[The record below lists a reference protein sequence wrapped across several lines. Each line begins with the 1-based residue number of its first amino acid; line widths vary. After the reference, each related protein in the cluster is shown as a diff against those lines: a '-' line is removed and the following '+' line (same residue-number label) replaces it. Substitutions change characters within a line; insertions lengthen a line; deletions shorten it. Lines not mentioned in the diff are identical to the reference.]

1 MFTSNAHTEGFL
13 GPFRVAP
20 RTLRRPMLGL
30 TSSFIAGLLLASVW
44 SVPVPALLL
53 LAGGALL
60 GSLWLRHAGSA
71 TATLHLA
78 VAVTGMAFL
87 QLEQRTPAPSDVAR
101 RITDAGARV
110 HLMAVVADD
119 PMELVTDR
127 EETGW
132 QFPVRIQ
139 AEQRGGQW
147 QRASGR
153 AWVRWMPGSGGGEV
167 RFGQRWMLEGPAFR
181 DVEQPGQAVRLR
193 MQVRGP
199 EAVYLDAGHGGWLR
213 TRCLAG
219 RRACAE
225 LLARGIEW
233 DPDAVG
239 VMRGFMLGYRE
250 ELPDRAQRAFS
261 RTGTLHIAAISGAHV
276 VILAGL
282 LLIPLKSLGFM
293 QTRWIYVMGPIL
305 VLYALSTGLAASA
318 VRACIMAC
326 VFWSAHAF
334 RRRPD
339 GPSALAFSAVL
350 ILGVAPGQ
358 LWEPGFLLSFGVVAG
373 LMLLVEPISRPVLD
387 RLQVDGPV
395 APTPAQRWRNAAARP
410 VISLLAVTVAAWLA
424 SLPMTAQYF
433 HLFSPVGLVA
443 NLLVVPLASLVLLNG
458 CLSLTVGWFSVLG
471 AEIFNHAGRVLI
483 HLLLAIVEHFHAWPG
498 GHRFVTTP
506 SPLWAV
512 AWYGALV
519 LLARG
524 RRWWR
529 GAGALALA
537 GLLLFSGWWPP
548 GDRHSEV
555 AVTPMGRTLAVL
567 ADGPGRDDVLVDP
580 GPARRGRAVVRWL
593 HSRGINHL
601 RAIVLTRN
609 TVDGAGAVPD
619 VLTEIPTEEIWMPA
633 SALRSPAFQ
642 RVISNAVDRGVRVIE
657 VGRGDEGT
665 TPGGWSWQ
673 ALHPRRDQTYASAAA
688 GGLLLRMSRS
698 GASLLIGG
706 VAHPDVQ
713 REVLVT
719 GSDVAATAWFTTG
732 SAPGRDRLPDWRAA
746 VRPLLEAGP
755 DGRDEWTAV
764 LTYADETVVLADGDT
779 ARWRLAGPTRRG
791 PLLNPLPGERW
802 R

>member
-1 MFTSNAHTEGFL
+1 MFSSNAHTEGFL
-13 GPFRVAP
+13 GPSRVAP
-20 RTLRRPMLGL
+20 RALRRPMLGM
-30 TSSFIAGLLLASVW
+30 TTSFISGLLLASVW
-44 SVPVPALLL
+44 AVPVPLLLL
-53 LAGGALL
+53 LAGGAVL
-60 GSLWLRHAGSA
+60 GSLWLRSAGWA
-71 TATLHLA
+71 TTALHVA

-101 RITDAGARV
+101 RITDGGERV
-110 HLMAVVADD
+110 FLTAVVTDD

-127 EETGW
+127 GETGW

-139 AEQRGGQW
+139 AEQRGGRW
-147 QRASGR
+147 QSASGR
-153 AWVRWMPGSGGGEV
+153 ALVRWMPGPGGGVV

-181 DVEQPGQAVRLR
+181 DAEQPGQATRLR
-193 MQVRGP
+193 IQVRGP
-199 EAVYLDAGHGGWLR
+199 EAVYVDAGHGGWLR

-219 RRACAE
+219 RRACAD

-282 LLIPLKSLGFM
+282 LLIPLKSIGLM

-305 VLYALSTGLAASA
+305 VLYALGTGLAASA
-318 VRACIMAC
+318 IRACIMAC

-373 LMLLVEPISRPVLD
+373 LMLLVEPLSRPVLD
-387 RLQVDGPV
+387 RLQVEGPV
-395 APTPAQRWRNAAARP
+395 APTAAQRWRNIVARP
-410 VISLLAVTVAAWLA
+410 VVSLLAVTVSAWLA

-443 NLLVVPLASLVLLNG
+443 NLLVVPLASLILLNG
-458 CLSLTVGWFSVLG
+458 CLILTLGWFSDLG
-471 AEIFNHAGRVLI
+471 AELFNHAGRALI

-519 LLARG
+519 VLARG

-537 GLLLFSGWWPP
+537 GLLLCSGWWPP
-548 GDRHSEV
+548 LDRHAEV

-619 VLTEIPTEEIWMPA
+619 VLAEIPADEIWMPA
-633 SALRSPAFQ
+633 STLRSPAFL
-642 RVISNAVDRGVRVIE
+642 RVVSNAVARGVRVME
-657 VGRGDEGT
+657 VGRGDEGA
-665 TPGGWSWQ
+665 TPGGWTWQ
-673 ALHPRRDQTYASAAA
+673 ALHPRRDQSYASAAA
-688 GGLLLRMSRS
+688 GGLLLRMSR
-698 GASLLIGG
+698 GGTALLMGG
-706 VAHPDVQ
+706 VAHPEWQ
-713 REVLVT
+713 REVLDI
-719 GSDVAATAWFTTG
+719 GSDVAAAAWLTTG
-732 SAPGRDRLPDWRAA
+732 STPGRDSLPAWQAA

-764 LTYADETVVLADGDT
+764 LLYDDETAVLADGDT
-779 ARWRLAGPTRRG
+779 ARWRLAGPTSRG
-791 PLLNPLPGERW
+791 PLLNPRPVERW